1 MEVVKLTGDGDGE
14 LQQVQ
19 VQALALRV
27 LWLCHPPSSD
37 HLTTPKLRR
46 GFALLHL
53 SIAPRGSP
61 LLDSLFFVTF
71 CLSFGDAKVY
81 I

>member
-1 MEVVKLTGDGDGE
+1 
-14 LQQVQ
+14 
-19 VQALALRV
+19 
-27 LWLCHPPSSD
+27 
-37 HLTTPKLRR
+37 
-46 GFALLHL
+46 L